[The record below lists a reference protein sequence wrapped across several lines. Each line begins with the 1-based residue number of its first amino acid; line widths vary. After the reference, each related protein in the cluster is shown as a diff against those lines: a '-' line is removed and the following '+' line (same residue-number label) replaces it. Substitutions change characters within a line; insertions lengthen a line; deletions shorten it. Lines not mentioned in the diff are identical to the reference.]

1 MKHRDADY
9 KTHTFMISRLVGRSC
24 MVISDG
30 LNFVI
35 YLSIHHMLHAEMY
48 ILIPT
53 TFREVWL
60 LV

>member
-35 YLSIHHMLHAEMY
+35 YLSIHHAPCRNVHIDSHY
-48 ILIPT
+48 IS
-53 TFREVWL
+53 
-60 LV
+60 